1 MSGIFYSA
9 RFLLLLVIVAMLL
22 FLYISPLCFVG
33 SAVYELVSLLVSLM
47 FVGQVVFLIISS
59 VALLHFTPFC
69 ALS

>member
-22 FLYISPLCFVG
+22 FLYISPLSFVG

-47 FVGQVVFLIISS
+47 FVGCVFDF
-59 VALLHFTPFC
+59 LLCPFIT
-69 ALS
+69 

>member
-33 SAVYELVSLLVSLM
+33 SVVYELVSLLVSLM
-47 FVGQVVFLIISS
+47 FVGCVFDF
-59 VALLHFTPFC
+59 LLCPFIT
-69 ALS
+69 

>member
-47 FVGQVVFLIISS
+47 FVGCVFYF
-59 VALLHFTPFC
+59 LLCPFIT
-69 ALS
+69 

>member
-47 FVGQVVFLIISS
+47 FVGCVFDYFLRSFAAFYFFLCPSI
-59 VALLHFTPFC
+59 T
-69 ALS
+69 

>member
-47 FVGQVVFLIISS
+47 FVGCVLIIAS
-59 VALLHFTPFC
+59 VALLHFTFFC
-69 ALS
+69 VLP

>member
-33 SAVYELVSLLVSLM
+33 SAVYELVSLLVM
-47 FVGQVVFLIISS
+47 FVGCVFDYFLRSF
-59 VALLHFTPFC
+59 AAFYFLLCPSIT
-69 ALS
+69 

>member
-47 FVGQVVFLIISS
+47 FVGCVLIISS
-59 VALLHFTPFC
+59 VALLHFTFFC
-69 ALS
+69 VLS

>member
-33 SAVYELVSLLVSLM
+33 SAVYELVSLLVSLTVRWLC
-47 FVGQVVFLIISS
+47 F
-59 VALLHFTPFC
+59 
-69 ALS
+69 